1 MIAAAPEPRAGRLVR
16 LGLVLTSPELA
27 DRTRL
32 AAMAE
37 RVGLD
42 ALWMRRG
49 DEALVSS
56 LPVLVLPEVDEPW
69 ARTVPVLVG
78 RTRAE
83 AVARA
88 ELAPGFAGYADP
100 RTGGLFGTLEDCQA
114 QVTRLAH
121 DGVRDLRCVLPD
133 LPDIHDILAQLP
145 AIVVGDP
152 ATHHPD
158 AARSADPPP
167 PPWAGRREH

>member
-16 LGLVLTSPELA
+16 LGLVLTSPDAAERA
-27 DRTRL
+27 RL

-42 ALWMRRG
+42 ALWTRRS
-49 DEALVSS
+49 DEAPASS
-56 LPVLVLPEVDEPW
+56 LPVLPVPDVDEPW
-69 ARTVPVLVG
+69 ARTVPVVVG

-83 AVARA
+83 AVALA
-88 ELAPGFAGYADP
+88 ELAPGFGGYPDP
-100 RTGGLFGTLEDCQA
+100 RSGGLFGTLEDCQA

-133 LPDIHDILAQLP
+133 LPDVHDMLAQLP

-152 ATHHPD
+152 ATHRPD